1 MTSSLLNIGV
11 AKKLEKGS
19 QEVYRIESSLWNK
32 AWKPEEMKYEKIIG
46 SLAWCEEAAVVQTYL
61 VWE

>member
-1 MTSSLLNIGV
+1 MTSSSLNTGV

-19 QEVYRIESSLWNK
+19 QEVYHIESSLWNK
-32 AWKPEEMKYEKIIG
+32 AWKPEEMKCEKIIA
-46 SLAWCEEAAVVQTYL
+46 SLAWCEEVAVAQTYL